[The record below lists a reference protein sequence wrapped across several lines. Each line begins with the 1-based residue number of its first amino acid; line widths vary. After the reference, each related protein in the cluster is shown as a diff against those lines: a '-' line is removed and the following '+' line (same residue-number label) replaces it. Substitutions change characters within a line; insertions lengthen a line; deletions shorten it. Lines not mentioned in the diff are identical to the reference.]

1 MSTITVSTDGSAL
14 GNPNGA
20 MGWAWADHVGG
31 GCDAGGAGNGT
42 NQIGELCAVLQ
53 ALRTHKGADTLVIES
68 DSQYAIK
75 CSTVWLNSW
84 KRNGWHNSQKKPVKN
99 ATIIKAIDYEIS
111 HREGPVKFHWV
122 KGHAGNEFNEKCD
135 MLARGFAQQCK
146 EHGSAGFLPIEGWV
160 DLIASPYASRL
171 KVPDDVRD
179 ALRGG
184 EATVSQT
191 IASTVRATSYGNRKF
206 GPGTAKAKAPAN
218 TEAADDA
225 MITDN
230 TGIAGRNRTA
240 RPLPPASHNR
250 SANQQALRERH
261 ESVDEYTGEL
271 KLEGFS
277 EPARQQSQP
286 DQTTQHRVAPQPTAQ
301 AVSRAATNANATA
314 SPSVAASASPTAA
327 PRRVVEP
334 TLFPS
339 DAPTIS
345 DQAALINRAARQL
358 LDASERLEQATER
371 YEDAA
376 EKLEAVIKRL
386 DDATRNNRT
395 QGTLF

>member
-1 MSTITVSTDGSAL
+1 MMERMATITVSTDGSAL

-75 CSTVWLNSW
+75 CSTVWLRSW
-84 KRNGWHNSQKKPVKN
+84 KRNGWHNSQKQPVKN

-111 HREGPVKFHWV
+111 HREGPVKFSWV

-135 MLARGFAQQCK
+135 MLARGFAEQCK
-146 EHGSAGFLPIEGWV
+146 QHGSNGFLPIEGWK

-171 KVPDDVRD
+171 KVPDDVMR
-179 ALRGG
+179 ALEGG

-191 IASTVRATSYGNRKF
+191 IASTVHATSYGNRNA
-206 GPGTAKAKAPAN
+206 GAAGSGNGNAPAGNAINSTISSTSGN
-218 TEAADDA
+218 TRHAAA
-225 MITDN
+225 
-230 TGIAGRNRTA
+230 APQRQAPQRTA
-240 RPLPPASHNR
+240 
-250 SANQQALRERH
+250 
-261 ESVDEYTGEL
+261 
-271 KLEGFS
+271 
-277 EPARQQSQP
+277 SQ
-286 DQTTQHRVAPQPTAQ
+286 
-301 AVSRAATNANATA
+301 RAASPNA
-314 SPSVAASASPTAA
+314 AAQRTTPQ
-327 PRRVVEP
+327 RHVVEP
-334 TLFPS
+334 PLFPS
-339 DAPTIS
+339 DAPSTA
-345 DQAALINRAARQL
+345 DQAELINRAARQL
-358 LDASERLEQATER
+358 LDASKRLEQATER

-376 EKLEAVIKRL
+376 AKLEAVIKRL
-386 DDATRNNRT
+386 DDATRNNMQ

>member
-1 MSTITVSTDGSAL
+1 MMGRMSTITVSTDGSAL

-75 CSTVWLNSW
+75 CSTVWLRSW
-84 KRNGWHNSQKKPVKN
+84 KRNGWHNSQKQPVKN

-111 HREGPVKFHWV
+111 HREGPVKFSWV

-135 MLARGFAQQCK
+135 MLARGFAEQCK
-146 EHGSAGFLPIEGWV
+146 QHGSNGFLPIEGWK

-171 KVPDDVRD
+171 KVPDDVMR
-179 ALRGG
+179 ALEGG

-191 IASTVRATSYGNRKF
+191 IASTVHATSYGNRNA
-206 GPGTAKAKAPAN
+206 GATGAAGSGSGNGNAPTGSAINSTINSTSGNTRHAAAAPLRRGTI
-218 TEAADDA
+218 AAQ
-225 MITDN
+225 
-230 TGIAGRNRTA
+230 RTA
-240 RPLPPASHNR
+240 
-250 SANQQALRERH
+250 
-261 ESVDEYTGEL
+261 
-271 KLEGFS
+271 
-277 EPARQQSQP
+277 SQ
-286 DQTTQHRVAPQPTAQ
+286 
-301 AVSRAATNANATA
+301 RAASPNATA
-314 SPSVAASASPTAA
+314 QRTTPQRSTPQ
-327 PRRVVEP
+327 RHVVEP
-334 TLFPS
+334 PLFPS
-339 DAPTIS
+339 DAPSTA
-345 DQAALINRAARQL
+345 DQAELINRAARQL
-358 LDASERLEQATER
+358 LDASKRLEQATER

-376 EKLEAVIKRL
+376 AKLEAVIKRL
-386 DDATRNNRT
+386 DDATRNNMQ

>member
-1 MSTITVSTDGSAL
+1 MMERMATITVSTDGSAL

-75 CSTVWLNSW
+75 CSTVWLRSW
-84 KRNGWHNSQKKPVKN
+84 KRNGWHNSQKQPVKN

-111 HREGPVKFHWV
+111 HREGPVKFSWV

-135 MLARGFAQQCK
+135 MLARGFAEQCK
-146 EHGSAGFLPIEGWV
+146 QHGSNGFLPIEGWK

-171 KVPDDVRD
+171 KVPDDVMR
-179 ALRGG
+179 ALEGG

-191 IASTVRATSYGNRKF
+191 IASTVHATSYGNRNA
-206 GPGTAKAKAPAN
+206 GAAGAAAAPQRQ
-218 TEAADDA
+218 AAQ
-225 MITDN
+225 
-230 TGIAGRNRTA
+230 RTA
-240 RPLPPASHNR
+240 
-250 SANQQALRERH
+250 
-261 ESVDEYTGEL
+261 
-271 KLEGFS
+271 
-277 EPARQQSQP
+277 SQG
-286 DQTTQHRVAPQPTAQ
+286 
-301 AVSRAATNANATA
+301 
-314 SPSVAASASPTAA
+314 ASAQRATPQRATPQGATPQHA
-327 PRRVVEP
+327 TPQRATPQRHVVEP
-334 TLFPS
+334 PLFPS
-339 DAPTIS
+339 DAPSTA
-345 DQAALINRAARQL
+345 DQAELINRAARQL
-358 LDASERLEQATER
+358 LDASKRLEQATER

-376 EKLEAVIKRL
+376 AKLEAVIKRL
-386 DDATRNNRT
+386 DDATRNNMQ

>member
-1 MSTITVSTDGSAL
+1 MMERMATITVSTDGSAL

-75 CSTVWLNSW
+75 CSTVWLRSW
-84 KRNGWHNSQKKPVKN
+84 KRNGWHNSQKQPVKN

-111 HREGPVKFHWV
+111 HREGPVKFSWV

-135 MLARGFAQQCK
+135 MLARGFAEQCK
-146 EHGSAGFLPIEGWV
+146 QHGSNGFLPIEGWK

-171 KVPDDVRD
+171 KVPDDVMR
-179 ALRGG
+179 ALEGG

-191 IASTVRATSYGNRKF
+191 IASTVHATSYGNRNA
-206 GPGTAKAKAPAN
+206 GAAGAAAAPQRQAPQ
-218 TEAADDA
+218 
-225 MITDN
+225 
-230 TGIAGRNRTA
+230 RTA
-240 RPLPPASHNR
+240 
-250 SANQQALRERH
+250 
-261 ESVDEYTGEL
+261 
-271 KLEGFS
+271 
-277 EPARQQSQP
+277 SQ
-286 DQTTQHRVAPQPTAQ
+286 
-301 AVSRAATNANATA
+301 RAASSNATA
-314 SPSVAASASPTAA
+314 QGATPQRATPQ
-327 PRRVVEP
+327 RHVVEP
-334 TLFPS
+334 PLFPS
-339 DAPTIS
+339 DAPSTA
-345 DQAALINRAARQL
+345 DQAELINRAARQL
-358 LDASERLEQATER
+358 LDASKRLEQATER

-376 EKLEAVIKRL
+376 AKLEAVIKRL
-386 DDATRNNRT
+386 DDATRNNMQ